1 MATWAFYSNAALTGS
16 AMTEIPATTY
26 PTSTITVW
34 FGSTTSGYQLQAASD
49 PGTDHLFL
57 SVVDSATGTGHAT
70 TAIKLA
76 TTSGGLATATAGA
89 ALDLDTVIY
98 GGVSLAQ
105 ERAQLDGHRGIQR
118 QPAAQHPPVA
128 GEGEDQEY
136 AQAVAGAR
144 QHHRQGAEGEAHWRW
159 HDHQESAD

>member
-105 ERAQLDGHRGIQR
+105 ELWIEVTDAVGQ
-118 QPAAQHPPVA
+118 VA
-128 GEGEDQEY
+128 KSTELSLSLTPWVQ
-136 AQAVAGAR
+136 
-144 QHHRQGAEGEAHWRW
+144 
-159 HDHQESAD
+159 SAT